1 AFVQAAVKHSLAQF
15 SITPTLDFDLDASIQ
30 QLEAVQKPFT
40 EREQSA
46 TRSSTI
52 FQTFTEANQA
62 HKIERDNWELTGQE
76 SSNFVSLTKQLMQL
90 EETVVPEPTQLTT
103 HPTALS
109 FGTPTQ
115 LFNTYL
121 LLPAADTFYLI
132 QQQAA
137 HERIIYERLEMAT
150 LGKPVATQ
158 QSLFPVSVELT
169 PSDAVLLTELLPD
182 LQNVGYTIEPFGKS
196 TFVIQGT
203 PADIVSGNE
212 KNTLENI
219 LEHYKHFSTELKLP
233 RREMLLRTVAWQ
245 QSVKPGTVLSEKE
258 MNRLVEDLF
267 ACRQPNVTASGR
279 PTYVEFSKT
288 QLERMFL

>member
-1 AFVQAAVKHSLAQF
+1 
-15 SITPTLDFDLDASIQ
+15 
-30 QLEAVQKPFT
+30 
-40 EREQSA
+40 
-46 TRSSTI
+46 
-52 FQTFTEANQA
+52 
-62 HKIERDNWELTGQE
+62 
-76 SSNFVSLTKQLMQL
+76 
-90 EETVVPEPTQLTT
+90 
-103 HPTALS
+103 
-109 FGTPTQ
+109 
-115 LFNTYL
+115 
-121 LLPAADTFYLI
+121 ADTFYLI

-182 LQNVGYTIEPFGKS
+182 LQKVGYTIEPFGKS

-245 QSVKPGTVLSEKE
+245 QSVKPGTLLSEKE